1 MLQKLQSCLSE
12 YTVEIVSLSN
22 IDRYESVFYS
32 NDEYYRLT
40 DGHPAT
46 RKDCVDTIEYGADDP
61 SIYNIGVSKNGEPVA
76 FLSVVAGYP
85 QTTTLYI
92 GLLLIHKIF
101 KRQSVR
107 TKIISALRKIAYEL
121 NFSDMQLSVQDNNIA
136 GYSFWKKVGFCETA
150 VCPCDGFNN
159 LSMRC
164 EINYDHDLLCAACTA
179 EL

>member
-1 MLQKLQSCLSE
+1 MIQKLQSYLSE
-12 YTVEIVSLSN
+12 HTIESVSLSN

-76 FLSVVAGYP
+76 FLSVITGYP
-85 QTTTLYI
+85 QMTTLYI
-92 GLLLIHKIF
+92 GLLLIHKKF
-101 KRQSVR
+101 KRQSVG
-107 TKIISALRKIAYEL
+107 TKIIRALHTVAHQL
-121 NFSDMQLSVQDNNIA
+121 NFSDMQLSVQDNNIE
-136 GYSFWKKVGFCETA
+136 GCSFWKHIGFCETA

-164 EINYDHDLLCAACTA
+164 EIVK
-179 EL
+179 E

>member
-1 MLQKLQSCLSE
+1 MIQKLQSCLSE

-32 NDEYYRLT
+32 NEEYYRLT

-61 SIYNIGVSKNGEPVA
+61 STYTIGVSKNGEPVA
-76 FLSVVAGYP
+76 FLSVITGYP

-92 GLLLIHKIF
+92 GLLLIHDNF
-101 KRQSVR
+101 KRQSIG
-107 TKIISALRKIAYEL
+107 TKIISVLRKIAHQL
-121 NFSDMQLSVQDNNIA
+121 NFSDIQLSVQDNNIA
-136 GYSFWKKVGFCETA
+136 GYSFWKKLGFYEIATCT
-150 VCPCDGFNN
+150 CDGFNN

-164 EINYDHDLLCAACTA
+164 EITYLDNK
-179 EL
+179 E